1 MSTWAMASLPASSTV
16 KRMARGPA
24 RVSTVR
30 LPRAAST
37 MPRSTTYFAK
47 QRTPLPHIWA
57 KVPSALM

>member
-1 MSTWAMASLPASSTV
+1 
-16 KRMARGPA
+16 MARGPA